1 MPNLSVVS
9 NTLVCTASVSVGCF
23 RTFERQFLLFGHA
36 KIGGGQEM
44 EGGGL
49 PQFLPSTP
57 IFARPNSEK
66 KLRTCGKNLPKRSL
80 RMLGK
85 PPCDDRLSTCR

>member
-57 IFARPNSEK
+57 IFARPNLQRK
-66 KLRTCGKNLPKRSL
+66 KASNVRKEPTETFVTYVRETPL
-80 RMLGK
+80 
-85 PPCDDRLSTCR
+85 